1 VTEAENSPNT
11 NSAWGAPAG
20 GSPGGQPS
28 SRFPAPGPEG
38 PDRFAP
44 NAAEGNGR
52 DPKAS
57 PYPPFTTGGGR
68 SNGNRSRG
76 TGRYGRGTDG
86 DQHGSG
92 RSPTG
97 ARQPTSNGHR
107 PTYPGMY
114 RATTTALGVPGPL
127 AGTPA
132 RVDGRATGTV
142 PGPPPVPLIRPQ
154 RTPVR
159 RVAAPPIPG
168 QIKARRVRL
177 IEKFGGRRLRHHA
190 SLWRRTRSL
199 VGILL
204 IGIVLASI
212 LAAIVALI
220 VGTIALAIQ
229 HALHG

>member
-1 VTEAENSPNT
+1 MTEAENPSST
-11 NSAWGAPAG
+11 NSGWGAPAG
-20 GSPGGQPS
+20 GSPGSQPS
-28 SRFPAPGPEG
+28 SRFGGPGPEG
-38 PDRFAP
+38 RERFAP
-44 NAAEGNGR
+44 NAAEGNGH

-57 PYPPFTTGGGR
+57 PYPPFAAGSGR

-76 TGRYGRGTDG
+76 IGRYQRGTDG
-86 DQHGSG
+86 DQPGPG
-92 RSPTG
+92 RSATG

-107 PTYPGMY
+107 PTYPGLH
-114 RATTTALGVPGPL
+114 RSTTTALGVPGPL

-132 RVDGRATGTV
+132 RVDGRARATV

-168 QIKARRVRL
+168 QVKARKVRL
-177 IEKFGGRRLRHHA
+177 VEKFGGRRLRHHA

-204 IGIVLASI
+204 IGLVLASI
-212 LAAIVALI
+212 LATIIAVV